1 MRMRRKKNLEERLVA
16 CSDYLVECV
25 NEDLNYEN
33 AEKEIKLLDF
43 ETLFGNSN
51 RIVLEVGCG
60 KGAFACSY
68 AMQNPDVNI
77 LAVER
82 AANVIVTACEAAKE
96 LNLSNIK
103 FMNCTA
109 EYLPSYI
116 PQDSISEIHLNFS
129 CPFPKAKYAKHRLT
143 HKQFL
148 DIYKKI
154 MKRDAVICQKTDNM
168 HFFEFSIESLSQNG
182 FKLSNICLDL
192 HNSDFE
198 GNIVTEYEERFSEQ
212 GFPIYRLEARI

>member
-1 MRMRRKKNLEERLVA
+1 MA

-82 AANVIVTACEAAKE
+82 
-96 LNLSNIK
+96 
-103 FMNCTA
+103 
-109 EYLPSYI
+109 
-116 PQDSISEIHLNFS
+116 
-129 CPFPKAKYAKHRLT
+129 
-143 HKQFL
+143 
-148 DIYKKI
+148 
-154 MKRDAVICQKTDNM
+154 
-168 HFFEFSIESLSQNG
+168 G
-182 FKLSNICLDL
+182 FN
-192 HNSDFE
+192 
-198 GNIVTEYEERFSEQ
+198 Q
-212 GFPIYRLEARI
+212 